1 MSVSSL
7 SVRPL
12 RNRKIPPGCCK
23 FVAALLNGGVEIRVL
38 GPVEVVEDG
47 RILRPGSRKQL
58 ALLALLVVRGN
69 RGASR
74 DVLIDELWQG
84 NPPAAAETT
93 LRSYVSRLRSI
104 VGVERL
110 QTRKLGYA
118 LVLAPDELDAHRF
131 EQLLAA
137 GREALASEQ
146 PARAATQLR
155 EALAL
160 WRGDVLDDVR
170 DELYAQAEIARLNE
184 LRLEVLE
191 ERIEADLALGRHE
204 SVVPELETLVG
215 EHSHRERL
223 CRQLMIALY
232 RSGRQAE
239 ALAAYANARR
249 TLSDE
254 LGLEPGHELRA
265 LERAILGQ
273 DISLELGPKGE
284 GHSGTTELARGT
296 FVGRKSELGELLSG
310 FADVHNGHG
319 RLFLLV
325 GEPGIGKSRLAE
337 ELTLHAQARGADIL
351 VGRCWEAGGAPA
363 YWPWVQALRTC
374 IRLRDPS
381 ELRRE
386 LGRGAPELAHLLPEL
401 RELFPTLPEPV
412 APESEGARFRLFEAV
427 AAFLREASRVRPI
440 VLMVDDLHAADAPSL
455 LLLQFVARELAD
467 ARLLLLGAYRD
478 VDPTVEA
485 RLGAAVSELVREPVT
500 TRITLSGL
508 AKDDIATYIEVA
520 AGSRPQADIVGAI
533 HAETEGN
540 PLFMGE
546 VVRLLVA
553 EGALDE
559 ASHTLRVPDTVRGV
573 IEQRLRRLS
582 DDGRNLLV
590 LASVLGREFGIQ
602 ELARLAD
609 ASPAEALAIL
619 DEAMV
624 ERIVGEVPGASDRL
638 RFAHVL
644 IRDTIYDGL
653 TVARRVEL
661 HHRTGEALETFYA
674 DSEPHLAELAHHFYA
689 AAPAGET
696 NRAIKYTQLAADRAV
711 HLHAY
716 EEAARLYEMAL
727 SVSDDDVKRCDL
739 LLALGEAL
747 ARAGDTPA
755 SKRAFRRAFE
765 LADAE
770 GLPEKLALAAFGY
783 GGRILWEVS
792 RDDRHSVPLLEHAL
806 AVLGEG
812 DSPLRVRLLARLAG
826 GPLRDASFP
835 AEQKAALSGEAIA
848 MARRIGDPTTLLY
861 ALYGYLL
868 SHIGPDTRPAVL
880 EVAKECVTIAL
891 EVGDKERA
899 VECHEHLYQFLL
911 ERGDI
916 EAARPHLETVV
927 KLADELRQPPQ
938 LWISAVNQAI
948 LALLQGRFDEADRL
962 IHEALEIGGGIL
974 WNAKVSYRLQVYALR
989 RGQGRLHELAETF
1002 AEEPEG
1008 FQYRTYP
1015 ILDCMLARLYDEL
1028 DRKSEA
1034 HEIFE
1039 GLAADEFAAL
1049 PFDEE
1054 WLVSLSLLAEV
1065 AHSLDDKP
1073 RAASLYEK
1081 LSPYSDWVGLA
1092 YPEISMGSVSRY
1104 LGLLGSTLGRWED
1117 GEHHF
1122 EKALLM
1128 NERIGARP
1136 WLAHTQEDYAR
1147 MLLER
1152 RDSADLERAER
1163 LLADATTTYRE
1174 LGMRAALVNASR

>member
-1 MSVSSL
+1 
-7 SVRPL
+7 
-12 RNRKIPPGCCK
+12 
-23 FVAALLNGGVEIRVL
+23 
-38 GPVEVVEDG
+38 VEVVEDG

-58 ALLALLVVRGN
+58 ALLALLVLRGN

-74 DVLIDELWQG
+74 DVLIEELWQG
-84 NPPAAAETT
+84 NPPPAAETT
-93 LRSYVSRLRSI
+93 LRSYVSRLRAI

-110 QTRKLGYA
+110 QTRRAGYA
-118 LVLAPDELDAHRF
+118 LVLAPEELDAHRF
-131 EQLLAA
+131 EQLLAS
-137 GREALASEQ
+137 GREALASED
-146 PARAATQLR
+146 AAEAATQLR
-155 EALAL
+155 KALEL
-160 WRGDVLDDVR
+160 WRGDALDDVR
-170 DELYAQAEIARLNE
+170 DEAFAQAEIARLHE
-184 LRLEVLE
+184 LRLQALE

-215 EHSHRERL
+215 EHSLRERL

-239 ALAAYANARR
+239 ALTAYANARR
-249 TLSDE
+249 LLSDE
-254 LGLEPGHELRA
+254 LGLEPGHDLRA
-265 LERAILGQ
+265 LERAILRQ
-273 DISLELGPKGE
+273 DASLDLPRKDDGDSER
-284 GHSGTTELARGT
+284 TELARGT
-296 FVGRKSELGELLSG
+296 FVGRQGELEELLNG
-310 FADVHNGHG
+310 FTDADNGHG
-319 RLFLLV
+319 RVFLLV

-337 ELTLHAQARGADIL
+337 ELTRHAQASGADVL

-363 YWPWVQALRTC
+363 YWPWVQTLRTC

-381 ELRRE
+381 ELRNE
-386 LGRGAPELAHLLPEL
+386 LGRGAPEIAHLLPEL
-401 RELFPTLPEPV
+401 RDLFPTLPEPV

-440 VLMVDDLHAADAPSL
+440 VLIVDDLHAADAPSL

-478 VDPTVEA
+478 VDPTVGA
-485 RLGAAVSELVREPVT
+485 RLGAAVSELMREPVT

-508 AKDDIATYIEVA
+508 AEDDIAAYIEVA

-533 HAETEGN
+533 HTETEGN
-540 PLFMGE
+540 PLFMCE

-553 EGALDE
+553 ERALDE
-559 ASHTLRVPDTVRGV
+559 TSHGLRIPDTVRGV
-573 IEQRLRRLS
+573 IEHRLRRLS
-582 DDGRNLLV
+582 DDGQSLLV
-590 LASVLGREFGIQ
+590 LASVLGREFGIR
-602 ELARLAD
+602 ELAGLAGE
-609 ASPAEALAIL
+609 SPAETLAIL

-624 ERIVGEVPGASDRL
+624 ERIVGNVPGAGDRL

-653 TVARRVEL
+653 TVARRIEL
-661 HHRTGEALETFYA
+661 HRRAGETLEAFYA
-674 DSEPHLAELAHHFYA
+674 NSEPHLAELAHHFCA

-696 NRAIKYTQLAADRAV
+696 DRAIKYTRLAADRAV
-711 HLHAY
+711 HLLAY

-727 SVSDDDVKRCDL
+727 SVCDDDLQRCDL

-755 SKRAFRRAFE
+755 SKHAFRQAFE

-770 GLPEKLALAAFGY
+770 ELPEKLASAAFGY

-792 RDDRHSVPLLEHAL
+792 RDDRVSLPLLEHAL
-806 AVLGEG
+806 AAIGEG
-812 DSPLRVRLLARLAG
+812 DSPLRVRLLARLAA

-835 AEQKAALSGEAIA
+835 AEKKAALSEEAVA
-848 MARRIGDPTTLLY
+848 MARRIGDPTTLVY

-868 SHIGPDTRPAVL
+868 SHIGPDTRPDAL
-880 EVAKECVTIAL
+880 QAAEECTTLAMEVD
-891 EVGDKERA
+891 DKERA
-899 VECHEHLYQFLL
+899 VEGHEHLYQFLL

-916 EAARPHLETVV
+916 EAARPHLEAVM
-927 KLADELRQPPQ
+927 KLADELRQRPH
-938 LWISAVNQAI
+938 LWISAVNQAT

-974 WNAKVSYRLQVYALR
+974 WNARVSYRLQVYALR

-1002 AEEPEG
+1002 AAEPEA

-1015 ILDCMLARLYDEL
+1015 ILDCMLARLYDQL
-1028 DRKSEA
+1028 DHKSEA
-1034 HEIFE
+1034 RAIFE
-1039 GLAADEFAAL
+1039 RLATDDFAAL

-1073 RAASLYEK
+1073 RAACLYEK

-1092 YPEISMGSVSRY
+1092 YPEISTGSVSRY
-1104 LGLLGSTLGRWED
+1104 LGILASTLGRWED
-1117 GEHHF
+1117 GERHF
-1122 EKALLM
+1122 EKALVM
-1128 NERIGARP
+1128 NERTGARP
-1136 WLAHTQEDYAR
+1136 WLAYTQEDYAR

-1152 RDSADLERAER
+1152 RDSGDLERAEQ
-1163 LLADATTTYRE
+1163 LLADAATTYRE
-1174 LGMRAALVNASR
+1174 LGMSAALVNASG

>member
-1 MSVSSL
+1 V
-7 SVRPL
+7 
-12 RNRKIPPGCCK
+12 
-23 FVAALLNGGVEIRVL
+23 ALLNGGVEIRVL
-38 GPVEVVEDG
+38 GPLEVVEDG
-47 RILRPGSRKQL
+47 RILRPGSRKQV
-58 ALLALLVVRGN
+58 ALLALLVLRGN

-74 DVLIDELWQG
+74 DLLIEELWHG
-84 NPPAAAETT
+84 KPPAAAETT

-104 VGVERL
+104 VGADRL
-110 QTRKLGYA
+110 QTRRPGYA
-118 LVLAPDELDAHRF
+118 LVLDPEELDAHRF
-131 EQLLAA
+131 EQLLGA
-137 GREALASEQ
+137 GRETLASGQ
-146 PARAATQLR
+146 ATGAVTQFR

-160 WRGDVLDDVR
+160 WRGDALHDVR
-170 DELYAQAEIARLNE
+170 DEPFAQAEIARLNE
-184 LRLEVLE
+184 LRLQALE

-204 SVVPELETLVG
+204 AVVPELEKLVG
-215 EHSHRERL
+215 EHSLRERL
-223 CRQLMIALY
+223 CRQLMVALY

-239 ALAAYANARR
+239 ALATYANARH

-265 LERAILGQ
+265 LERAILRQ
-273 DISLELGPKGE
+273 DASLELLPVADE
-284 GHSGTTELARGT
+284 DSERTELARGT
-296 FVGRKSELGELLSG
+296 FVGRQREFEELLNG
-310 FADVHNGHG
+310 FADVQNGHG

-337 ELTLHAQARGADIL
+337 ELTHHAQARGADIL

-381 ELRRE
+381 ELRTE

-412 APESEGARFRLFEAV
+412 APDSEGARFRLFQAV
-427 AAFLREASRVRPI
+427 AAFLREASRLRPI
-440 VLMVDDLHAADAPSL
+440 VLIVDDLHAADAPSL

-478 VDPTVEA
+478 VDPTVGA
-485 RLGAAVSELVREPVT
+485 RLGAALSELVREPVT

-508 AKDDIATYIEVA
+508 AEDDIAAYIEVA
-520 AGSRPQADIVGAI
+520 AGSTPQTDIVGAI

-553 EGALDE
+553 EGALDM

-573 IEQRLRRLS
+573 IDQRLRRLS
-582 DDGRNLLV
+582 DDGRELLV

-609 ASPAEALAIL
+609 VSPAETLAIL
-619 DEAMV
+619 DETMV

-674 DSEPHLAELAHHFYA
+674 DGEPHLAELAHHFYA

-696 NRAIKYTQLAADRAV
+696 TRAIKYTQLAAERAV
-711 HLHAY
+711 HLLAY

-727 SVSDDDVKRCDL
+727 SLSDDDVKRCDL
-739 LLALGEAL
+739 FLALGEAL
-747 ARAGDTPA
+747 GRAGDTPA
-755 SKRAFRRAFE
+755 SKHAFRRAFE

-770 GLPEKLALAAFGY
+770 GLPEQLARAAFGY

-806 AVLGEG
+806 AALGEG

-835 AEQKAALSGEAIA
+835 AEQKAALSEEAIA
-848 MARRIGDPTTLLY
+848 MARRIGDPTTLMY

-868 SHIGPDTRPAVL
+868 SQIGPDTRPGVL
-880 EVAKECVTIAL
+880 EVANECRSIAM
-891 EVGDKERA
+891 EVGDKERL
-899 VECHEHLYQFLL
+899 VECNEQLFQYLL

-927 KLADELRQPPQ
+927 KLANELRQRPQ

-962 IHEALEIGGGIL
+962 IHEALEIGGGTL
-974 WNAKVSYRLQVYALR
+974 WNARVSYRLQLYALR
-989 RGQGRLHELAETF
+989 RAQGRLHELQETF
-1002 AEEPEG
+1002 AAEPQA
-1008 FQYRTYP
+1008 FHYRTYP
-1015 ILDCMLARLYDEL
+1015 ILDCMLARFYDEL

-1034 HEIFE
+1034 RAIFE
-1039 GLAADEFAAL
+1039 GLAADGFAAL

-1065 AHSLDDKP
+1065 AHSLGDKP
-1073 RAASLYEK
+1073 RAAYLYES

-1104 LGLLGSTLGRWED
+1104 LGILASTLGRWDD
-1117 GEHHF
+1117 GERHF
-1122 EKALLM
+1122 EKGMVM

-1136 WLAHTQEDYAR
+1136 WLAYTQEDYAR
-1147 MLLER
+1147 MLLSR
-1152 RDSADLERAER
+1152 QDPGDLERAEQ
-1163 LLADATTTYRE
+1163 LLADATTMYRE
-1174 LGMRAALVNASR
+1174 LGMRVALVNASG